1 MKDEKTPALQGGWHM
16 QNPQTWGWPA
26 CTRLALTSRVSQP
39 DLPACLATRVA
50 CTFQHGTCH
59 ILHSSPSL
67 LPMALSAHVL
77 PSPGKPSD
85 SLPRPHLLNM
95 PSHQSRFLCV
105 PTALI
110 TRHHERQFPSISC
123 VIPEGRDCVLVLLIA
138 LAQGTDMKRMLN
150 KYLSDK

>member
-1 MKDEKTPALQGGWHM
+1 MRNHLPYRVVAHAKPPDAGLACLHRLRSHQPPA
-16 QNPQTWGWPA
+16 
-26 CTRLALTSRVSQP
+26 SQP

-67 LPMALSAHVL
+67 LPVALSAHML

-85 SLPRPHLLNM
+85 SLPHPHLLNM
-95 PSHQSRFLCV
+95 PSHQPGFLCV

-110 TRHHERQFPSISC
+110 TRHHKCQFPSISC

-138 LAQGTDMKRMLN
+138 LARGSDMKRVLN